1 MSKGKMTLKSKLQNI
16 IMKTFKTE
24 LQKTSNKD
32 GFVSQLWKI
41 LSSEDKEIQVEF
53 LIKDTK
59 LILASF

>member
-1 MSKGKMTLKSKLQNI
+1 MSKRKMTLKSKLQNI

-24 LQKTSNKD
+24 LQKSSNKD
-32 GFVSQLWKI
+32 GFVSQLWVI